1 MAGEEAESPPQEA
14 QRRRSRRWLWGL
26 CAIAVLIAGAAIW
39 RARSAPA
46 RSNNRAGQ
54 NSALSV
60 GVAKVTTGD
69 MPVILNALGTVTP
82 LATVTVRAQ
91 VGGILT
97 RVAFTE
103 GQLVRAGDL
112 LADIDPR
119 AYQAALDQ
127 AKGNQ
132 QRDEAQLAN
141 AKVDLNRYRLLL
153 NDNSVSHQQYDTQ
166 AALVQQNEAAIATDR
181 ALVESAQ
188 LNRDY
193 CRITSPVSGRVG
205 LRQVDPGNLL
215 QANASTG
222 IAVVTQM
229 QPISVVFTVPEDSVH
244 DVVSRLHGG
253 DKLVVDAFDR
263 AQANKLASG
272 MLSATDNQIDTTTGT
287 LKLRAQFDNSDLGL
301 FPNQFVNVRMLLDTL
316 HDQTLVPS
324 AALQN
329 GASGTFVYVVDAQGM
344 ASMRVVTAGATDGD
358 HIAVTKGLQ
367 AGETVVVDG
376 ADQLRDGQHVNVAG
390 TGQAAAA
397 AARGAG
403 QRGASGRRGNRQGAA
418 GNGGTGSGGT
428 GNRRRGGESGTAAPE

>member
-1 MAGEEAESPPQEA
+1 MTGDETVAPPQEA
-14 QRRRSRRWLWGL
+14 QRRRSRRWLWAL
-26 CAIAVLIAGAAIW
+26 CVIGVAIAAAAIW
-39 RARSAPA
+39 RARSAPSRA
-46 RSNNRAGQ
+46 NTRAGQ

-69 MPVILNALGTVTP
+69 MPVMLNALGTVTP

-97 RVAFTE
+97 RVAFSE
-103 GQLVRAGDL
+103 GQMVRAGDL
-112 LADIDPR
+112 LAEIDARP
-119 AYQAALDQ
+119 YQAALDQ
-127 AKGNQ
+127 AKGNL

-141 AKVDLNRYRLLL
+141 AKVDLSRYQKLLS
-153 NDNSVSHQQYDTQ
+153 DNSVSHQQYDTQ
-166 AALVQQNEAAIATDR
+166 AALVQQDEAAIATDR

-215 QANASTG
+215 QANAATG

-253 DKLVVDAFDR
+253 DKLMVDGYDR

-272 MLSATDNQIDTTTGT
+272 VLSATDNEIDTTTGT
-287 LKLRAQFDNSDLGL
+287 LKLRAQFDNADLGL

-316 HDQTLVPS
+316 HDQTLVPA

-329 GASGTFVYVVDAQGM
+329 GASGTFVYVVDGQGT
-344 ASMRVVTAGATDGD
+344 ATMRVVTAGATDGER
-358 HIAVTKGLQ
+358 IVVNSGLQ
-367 AGETVVVDG
+367 AGETLVVDG

-390 TGQAAAA
+390 SGQAAAP
-397 AARGAG
+397 AARGNG
-403 QRGASGRRGNRQGAA
+403 QRGASGRRGNRQGGA
-418 GNGGTGSGGT
+418 GNSGTGT
-428 GNRRRGGESGTAAPE
+428 RRRGGDSGTATPE